1 MCVSN
6 KLAIKHFIPPF
17 YSIAAPKNPIL
28 DKNKYSIIFF
38 LICHVSDM
46 SSFLNKLFLWDKS
59 KNIFY

>member
-6 KLAIKHFIPPF
+6 KLAIKHFIPSF
-17 YSIAAPKNPIL
+17 YSIATPKNPIL

-46 SSFLNKLFLWDKS
+46 EFFLK
-59 KNIFY
+59 